1 MDNPGGCV
9 CIVDDDDDIREALRF
24 VIEMEGLRVI
34 EAADGAAALQCIREQ
49 AVPCALILLDLMMP
63 GMNGWEFRS
72 RQMQDPALA
81 SIPVFILS
89 GARDA
94 PQHTRDLQVEG
105 YFEKPLDLALLA
117 KVLDRYR

>member
-1 MDNPGGCV
+1 
-9 CIVDDDDDIREALRF
+9 VDDDDDIRQALRF
-24 VIEMEGLRVI
+24 VIELEGHRVI
-34 EAADGAAALQCIREQ
+34 EASDGADALERIRAQAA
-49 AVPCALILLDLMMP
+49 PCALILLDLMMP

-72 RQMQDPALA
+72 RQLQDPALA

-94 PQHTRDLQVEG
+94 ARHTRELQAEG
-105 YFEKPLDLALLA
+105 YFEKPLDLGQLA